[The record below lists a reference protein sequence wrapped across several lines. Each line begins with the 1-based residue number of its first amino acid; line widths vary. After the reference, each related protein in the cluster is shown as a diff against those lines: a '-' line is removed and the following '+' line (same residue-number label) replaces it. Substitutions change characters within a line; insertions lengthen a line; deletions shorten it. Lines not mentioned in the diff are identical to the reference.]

1 MDVTV
6 TAGYGWHPRQRIPRR
21 MGWARYAWP
30 RAVAVGAVSLLI
42 LVTSAS
48 AFGSD
53 IAIRRDGCRS
63 GVHLAAHDAHLSR
76 VLGSLA
82 KALDFRLVFES
93 DSDPIVNID
102 EFLHAEDMVP
112 RLAERENFIVA
123 QAPEPTCALS
133 PRIVGVWVLPKSRTH
148 PSTLVSPASAK
159 GPAGE
164 LSEQDRRAQEGVNM
178 YLKAHGFS
186 VPESKPAP

>member
-1 MDVTV
+1 MTKRL
-6 TAGYGWHPRQRIPRR
+6 TRHAC
-21 MGWARYAWP
+21 P
-30 RAVAVGAVSLLI
+30 RALAIGAASLLI
-42 LVTSAS
+42 LVTSAW

-63 GVHLAAHDAHLSR
+63 GVHLAARDAHLSN
-76 VLGSLA
+76 VLDSLA

-123 QAPEPTCALS
+123 HAPDPTCPLFA
-133 PRIVGVWVLPKSRTH
+133 RIVGVWVLPKSRTH
-148 PSTLVSPASAK
+148 PSTLVSPAGAK
-159 GPAGE
+159 GTAGE
-164 LSEQDRRAQEGVNM
+164 LSEQDRRAQEGVDL
-178 YLKAHGFS
+178 YLKAHGFA
-186 VPESKPAP
+186 PEPKPAP

>member
-1 MDVTV
+1 MGLARH
-6 TAGYGWHPRQRIPRR
+6 AG
-21 MGWARYAWP
+21 P
-30 RAVAVGAVSLLI
+30 RAVAVGAVSLLV
-42 LVTSAS
+42 LLTSAW

-63 GVHLAAHDAHLSR
+63 EVHLAARDAHLST
-76 VLGSLA
+76 VLSSLA

-102 EFLHAEDMVP
+102 EFLHAEDMVT

-123 QAPEPTCALS
+123 HAPDPTCPSYA
-133 PRIVGVWVLPKSRTH
+133 RIVGVWVLPKSRTH
-148 PSTLVSPASAK
+148 PPTPASPAGAK
-159 GPAGE
+159 GTATEP
-164 LSEQDRRAQEGVNM
+164 SEQDRRAQEGVDL

-186 VPESKPAP
+186 VPEPKPAP

>member
-1 MDVTV
+1 
-6 TAGYGWHPRQRIPRR
+6 
-21 MGWARYAWP
+21 MGLARYACP
-30 RAVAVGAVSLLI
+30 RAVVVGAVSLLI
-42 LVTSAS
+42 LVTSAW

-53 IAIRRDGCRS
+53 IAIRRDDCRS
-63 GVHLAAHDAHLSR
+63 GVHLAARDAHLSS

-93 DSDPIVNID
+93 DSDPIVTID

-123 QAPEPTCALS
+123 HAPDPTCPLYA
-133 PRIVGVWVLPKSRTH
+133 RIVGVWVLPKSRTH